1 MSVYVYTTV
10 VPHNTII
17 LLFKSRTLFFGTCW
31 KIQSPKGFS
40 SSRAPSIAPINWNE
54 IAQRRWVVDP
64 TDTSVIRFYISQYL
78 FKFNLFCKIPDLNL
92 FWKSFL
98 SNSPPPTCWKSPLE
112 VRTFRFPFS
121 FHLIGGGDVLSD
133 YNWTGLGIEIA
144 NTSCSN
150 VGYMLWFI
158 HGILLWMKKDGSLEM
173 FVFFNFFPKFFFAYC
188 RYMIYLYIYIRHRW
202 TFEYTVYIRDQ
213 FFFASGRRARR
224 FDIRQVDVVLN
235 WWFFQ
240 SLLDVDGGG
249 SQNSMDIKPSGHG
262 VFNFLLPRISAKKDV
277 KFATSDSTPNC
288 FFQLRNLTW
297 GLCPRAD
304 GVSHFQEGYCS
315 SQILGYQA
323 LRLLG
328 GCFFS

>member
-1 MSVYVYTTV
+1 MLNS
-10 VPHNTII
+10 I
-17 LLFKSRTLFFGTCW
+17 
-31 KIQSPKGFS
+31 FS
-40 SSRAPSIAPINWNE
+40 AK
-54 IAQRRWVVDP
+54 
-64 TDTSVIRFYISQYL
+64 YL
-78 FKFNLFCKIPDLNL
+78 IWTGSHFCQIP
-92 FWKSFL
+92 
-98 SNSPPPTCWKSPLE
+98 PAPPTCWKSPLE

-133 YNWTGLGIEIA
+133 YNRTGLGIEIA

-188 RYMIYLYIYIRHRW
+188 RYMIYLCIYIYVYIIYTRHRW

-262 VFNFLLPRISAKKDV
+262 NQLPASQNFCQKRCQVCHFWFNAELLLPVEK
-277 KFATSDSTPNC
+277 SDMRPMS
-288 FFQLRNLTW
+288 
-297 GLCPRAD
+297 
-304 GVSHFQEGYCS
+304 
-315 SQILGYQA
+315 
-323 LRLLG
+323 
-328 GCFFS
+328 

>member
-1 MSVYVYTTV
+1 MFCQ
-10 VPHNTII
+10 II
-17 LLFKSRTLFFGTCW
+17 
-31 KIQSPKGFS
+31 
-40 SSRAPSIAPINWNE
+40 
-54 IAQRRWVVDP
+54 
-64 TDTSVIRFYISQYL
+64 
-78 FKFNLFCKIPDLNL
+78 
-92 FWKSFL
+92 
-98 SNSPPPTCWKSPLE
+98 
-112 VRTFRFPFS
+112 
-121 FHLIGGGDVLSD
+121 
-133 YNWTGLGIEIA
+133 TGLGLA
-144 NTSCSN
+144 SKSPTPVVQMLATCYGLSMVSCCGWKRMGVWRCLFFSISSRS
-150 VGYMLWFI
+150 FS
-158 HGILLWMKKDGSLEM
+158 LLTVDIW
-173 FVFFNFFPKFFFAYC
+173 Y
-188 RYMIYLYIYIRHRW
+188 IYIYIRHRW